1 MFHKRELCH
10 IAKIK
15 FRKQLKRKM
24 YYKEDKMKKLIKILV
39 LGMVI
44 SLFLPVVYAAPVVW
58 HNSPRAGTDVGDIF
72 RLKFEILAN
81 ETGNYT
87 ITINP
92 GEKFAVI
99 NGNNSITLNI
109 PKDETRTFIFDM
121 EVVKKLKDGKY
132 AIPYDAFINGKKF
145 KSGKA
150 YVRAGEQAPGFEA
163 IAFIFAVT
171 IAFIIWRKKK

>member
-1 MFHKRELCH
+1 
-10 IAKIK
+10 
-15 FRKQLKRKM
+15 
-24 YYKEDKMKKLIKILV
+24 MKKSIKILII
-39 LGMVI
+39 GMAV

-87 ITINP
+87 ITIDP
-92 GEKFAVI
+92 GEKFTVI

-121 EVVKKLKDGKY
+121 EVTKELKDGKY
-132 AIPYDAFINGKKF
+132 AIPYDAFINGKNF

-163 IAFIFAVT
+163 MLFISAVAIALIV
-171 IAFIIWRKKK
+171 WKRKIGFQ